1 MVLQGV
7 KKQDGWLLSEWR
19 LTYRVGWSHICAAA
33 QRIWEYTKDP
43 EILIS
48 DAGGQEAVSVA
59 EAEAVRRIREAGT
72 LTVRGMSKI
81 LDVPVS
87 ITFFNQLDLVR
98 ATVACA
104 TEEFREADYQ
114 KFNKSMGQF
123 MDSAEL
129 AMYAK

>member
-7 KKQDGWLLSEWR
+7 KKQDGWLFSEWR
-19 LTYRVGWSHICAAA
+19 LTYRVGWGHICAAA
-33 QRIWEYTKDP
+33 ERIYQYTKDP

-48 DAGGQEAVSVA
+48 GAGGQETVNVTDAK
-59 EAEAVRRIREAGT
+59 AVREIREAGS
-72 LTVRGMSKI
+72 LTIRGRSEI
-81 LDVPVS
+81 LQVPVS

-104 TEEFREADYQ
+104 AEEFQEADYQ

>member
-19 LTYRVGWSHICAAA
+19 LTYRVGWGQICAAA
-33 QRIWEYTKDP
+33 ERIRQYTKDP

-48 DAGGQEAVSVA
+48 DAGGQEVITAA
-59 EAEAVRRIREAGT
+59 EAKAVREIREAGT
-72 LTVRGMSKI
+72 LTIRGMSKI
-81 LDVPVS
+81 LEVPVS

-98 ATVACA
+98 AAVACA
-104 TEEFREADYQ
+104 AEEFREADYE